1 MLTQDRLGGT
11 PPRAPAAG
19 RQVLW
24 RRLLVLSVFW
34 CAALHAGTA
43 GSFRVEKAH
52 VWSSGDVRLLSARI
66 SIHLSSGAAE
76 ALDNGV
82 PLTFELQ
89 VQLVKQHAWLWDVVE
104 TEHVQTRRLEYH
116 ALSRSYLVKDVNRG
130 TQGNYNR
137 LHDALAAVGTIENM
151 LVSSMPLDSG
161 RKYYVRLRGSLDI
174 EALPTPV
181 RLLAYVSSGWDM
193 DSEWSTWP
201 IDR

>member
-1 MLTQDRLGGT
+1 MFTQDRLVGA
-11 PPRAPAAG
+11 PHDPAAD
-19 RQVLW
+19 RRLLW

-52 VWSSGDVRLLSARI
+52 VWSSGDVRLLNARF
-66 SIHLSSGAAE
+66 SIHLGSGAVE

-82 PLTFELQ
+82 PLTLELQ
-89 VQLVKQHAWLWDVVE
+89 VQLVKQHEWLWDVVE
-104 TEHVQTRRLEYH
+104 TEHVQTRRLEFH
-116 ALSRSYLVKDVNRG
+116 ALSRSYLVKDVERG
-130 TQGNYNR
+130 TQGNYSR
-137 LHDALAAVGTIENM
+137 LQDALVAAGTIENM
-151 LVSSMPLDSG
+151 LITSMPLEPG
-161 RKYYVRLRGSLDI
+161 RKYYIRMRGSLDI

-193 DSEWSTWP
+193 DSEWYTWP

>member
-1 MLTQDRLGGT
+1 MFSQDRLVGT
-11 PPRAPAAG
+11 ARAPAAG

-34 CAALHAGTA
+34 CATLHAAAA
-43 GSFRVEKAH
+43 GDFRVVKAH
-52 VWSSGDVRLLSARI
+52 VWSSGDVRLLNATF

-89 VQLVKQHAWLWDVVE
+89 VQLVKQHEWYWDTVE
-104 TEHVQTRRLEYH
+104 SEHVQTRRLEFH
-116 ALSRSYLVKDVNRG
+116 ALSRSYLVKDVDRG
-130 TQGNYNR
+130 TQGNYSR
-137 LHDALAAVGTIENM
+137 LHDALAAVGTIDNM
-151 LVSSMPLDSG
+151 LVSSKPLG
-161 RKYYVRLRGSLDI
+161 PGHNYYVRLRGSLDI

-193 DSEWSTWP
+193 DSEWYTWP

>member
-1 MLTQDRLGGT
+1 MFTQDRLVGT
-11 PPRAPAAG
+11 ARAPAAG

-34 CAALHAGTA
+34 CAVLQAGTA
-43 GSFRVEKAH
+43 GDLRVVKAH
-52 VWSSGDVRLLSARI
+52 VWSSGDVRLLNAKF

-89 VQLVKQHAWLWDVVE
+89 VQLVKQHEWLWDTVE
-104 TEHVQTRRLEYH
+104 SEHVQTRRLEFH
-116 ALSRSYLVKDVNRG
+116 ALSRSYLVKDVDRG
-130 TQGNYNR
+130 TQGNYSR
-137 LHDALAAVGTIENM
+137 LEDALAAVGTIDNM
-151 LVSSMPLDSG
+151 LVSSMPLGSE
-161 RKYYVRLRGSLDI
+161 RNYYVRLRGSLDI

-193 DSEWSTWP
+193 DSEWYTWP